1 MNISKIGESDYL
13 IYINGKYL
21 EKEAVLTKE
30 DIGNLVKEKLYKL
43 KDKLFL
49 KGFYKVIVFLN
60 QKIGMFLEIL
70 KLEDTSIY
78 KSLDLR
84 IIINEDAVFYYK
96 TLDFF

>member
-49 KGFYKVIVFLN
+49 KGFIK
-60 QKIGMFLEIL
+60 
-70 KLEDTSIY
+70 
-78 KSLDLR
+78 
-84 IIINEDAVFYYK
+84 
-96 TLDFF
+96 